1 MKSDEFSSGNG
12 EIKRKLLR
20 GLLDSARI
28 APLAVSAGIGHRRG
42 LIGSAAQ
49 HQVEGDEGRRGRD

>member
-20 GLLDSARI
+20 GRN
-28 APLAVSAGIGHRRG
+28 R
-42 LIGSAAQ
+42 SAA
-49 HQVEGDEGRRGRD
+49 GGFPFLYN